1 MQKLRWIA
9 VLALPAAMLIGC
21 HKGTPPKAAEE
32 KIVPVVKLSADEL
45 IAEYDKNRIAAD
57 QKYKDKPIQIEG
69 VVADFG
75 QIPLAGTFIGIGAG
89 AENEFALMCFLYK
102 NDNDEKEEKAI
113 LDKAAK
119 LKKGDRVKLIG
130 KCEGKAGGL
139 GNIYLRH
146 CYFAD

>member
-1 MQKLRWIA
+1 MQQLRWMA
-9 VLALPAAMLIGC
+9 ALALPAAMLIGC
-21 HKGTPPKAAEE
+21 HKGTPPKTSED
-32 KIVPVVKLSADEL
+32 KIVPVAKLSADEL
-45 IAEYDKNRIAAD
+45 IAAYEKNVIAAD

-69 VVADFG
+69 VVANFG
-75 QIPLAGTFIGIGAG
+75 QMPFAGNYIGIGAG

-102 NDNDEKEEKAI
+102 NEADEKEVKAV

-119 LKKGDRVKLIG
+119 LKVGDHVTLIG